1 VFAGIV
7 FLDSALVGRGR
18 LPEYTRIFR
27 DPHGRS
33 DTECQNPAAAPLR
46 RSVSTPR
53 LLWAG
58 SMVRRPG
65 LLLPAPF
72 GGLPVSAAIR
82 VEAIE
87 EVHHRVDDVGVA
99 LGQSR

>member
-1 VFAGIV
+1 MKRAAVHAVSILSV
-7 FLDSALVGRGR
+7 AMHN
-18 LPEYTRIFR
+18 FR
-27 DPHGRS
+27 QRASGMRH
-33 DTECQNPAAAPLR
+33 
-46 RSVSTPR
+46 TPK
-53 LLWAG
+53 WTVT

>member
-1 VFAGIV
+1 M
-7 FLDSALVGRGR
+7 R
-18 LPEYTRIFR
+18 
-27 DPHGRS
+27 H
-33 DTECQNPAAAPLR
+33 
-46 RSVSTPR
+46 TPK
-53 LLWAG
+53 WTVT

-65 LLLPAPF
+65 LLLPAPC

-99 LGQSR
+99 LGQYREASAGAKLFPWLLTAFA